1 MGKILTCLDNSIYA
15 QSCAA
20 LTQWAAQRMGAQVDL
35 LNVIGAET
43 QTADFGASA
52 ALTNRP
58 DIHARDVADAA
69 EFGRRIEAEA
79 RALVE
84 GLAAGMRAAG
94 IAGATA
100 RVERGGFV
108 ETLLASAGEADLV
121 VIGKRGEAA
130 DFLTLRLGSNM
141 ERAVRACGRSLL
153 VAARAFRPIARAAI
167 AFDSSE
173 HARNA
178 VALAAQSPLLRGVA
192 IDVVRAGA
200 PAQAADEALEDAVG
214 LLARSGLKA
223 TARRLDGEPERRIPE
238 FVAREGIDLLVLGAP
253 SHSRLHTLVLGS
265 TTSAL
270 LRGCVI
276 PALLLR

>member
-1 MGKILTCLDNSIYA
+1 MSLILTCLDNSIYA

-20 LTQWAAQRMGAQVDL
+20 LAQWAAGRMGARVDL
-35 LNVIGAET
+35 LNVIGAGAT
-43 QTADFGASA
+43 PADFGAET
-52 ALTNRP
+52 ALEDRP
-58 DIHARDVADAA
+58 DLHARKVAGGA
-69 EFGRRIEAEA
+69 ERERQIEAQA

-84 GLAAGMRAAG
+84 SLAEGMRAAG
-94 IAGATA
+94 VAGAGA
-100 RVERGGFV
+100 QVERGGFV
-108 ETLLASAGEADLV
+108 ETLLARSGAADLV

-141 ERAVRACGRSLL
+141 ERAARACGKPIL

-167 AFDSSE
+167 AFDASE

-178 VALAAQSPLLRGVA
+178 VALAAQSPLLRDLA
-192 IDVVRAGA
+192 IDVVRVGP
-200 PAQAADEALEDAVG
+200 PAQLADEALEDAVA
-214 LLARSGLKA
+214 LLRRSGLKA
-223 TARRLDGEPERRIPE
+223 TAHRLDGEPERRIPE
-238 FVAREGIDLLVLGAP
+238 FVAREGVDLLVLGAP

>member
-1 MGKILTCLDNSIYA
+1 MSLILTCLDNSIYA
-15 QSCAA
+15 RSCAA
-20 LTQWAAQRMGAQVDL
+20 LAQWAAQRMGARVDL
-35 LNVIGAET
+35 LNVIGESAPA
-43 QTADFGASA
+43 ADFGAET
-52 ALTNRP
+52 ALADRP
-58 DIHARDVADAA
+58 DVPARARA
-69 EFGRRIEAEA
+69 GEAERERQIETAA

-84 GLAAGMRAAG
+84 ELAGGMRASGVA
-94 IAGATA
+94 AASA

-108 ETLLASAGEADLV
+108 ETLLARSGEADLV

-141 ERAVRACGRSLL
+141 ERVARACDKPLL
-153 VAARAFRPIARAAI
+153 IAARAFRPIARAAI
-167 AFDSSE
+167 AFDASE
-173 HARNA
+173 NARNA
-178 VALAAQSPLLRGVA
+178 VALAAQSPLLRDVA

-200 PAQAADEALEDAVG
+200 PSQAADEALEDAVG
-214 LLARSGLKA
+214 LLTRSGLKA

-238 FVAREGIDLLVLGAP
+238 FVAREGVDLLVMGAP